1 MKIENGCGVMN
12 AGLFFPLCCL
22 FFSILLNIVYFSKS
36 RIDTFENYLYRYLVV
51 GNLVALLMEFACTY
65 VSYHYNEILSPI
77 VLKFY
82 LVILLSWIIVFTIYL
97 VYVAREKKPIHMLF
111 WSIFFLIMAFFI
123 ALSPIDFEI
132 AKYGPIVSGWGVNII
147 YIVSLLFGFI
157 WILNMIFNFRRL
169 KSKKYIPIVIYSIL
183 GLIIM
188 AVQNLN
194 PGLLLITP
202 VETLVTFIMYFT
214 IENPDKKMIDQLE
227 LAKNTAEKANRAKSD
242 FLSSMSH
249 EIRTPLNAIM
259 GLSEHIMTFKDQVP
273 QEVRE
278 DSEDILNASRTLVDI
293 VGNILDINRIESNKI
308 EIIETTYHPRQ
319 EIESLLKVLK
329 TRIGEKPITFQQS
342 LAEDLPE
349 ELYGDKIHVKQ
360 IITNLVT
367 NAIKYTEEGEINFTV
382 KCINQND
389 QCLLLISVQDTGRGI
404 KAENIE
410 KLFHKFERL
419 DVERNTTTEGTG
431 LGLAIT
437 KSLVE
442 MLGGT
447 INVQSQFGKGSLF
460 MVQLPQKISQL
471 TAPSVQ
477 DTTQVIPTIQ
487 GKKKILIVDDNKLNI
502 KVAKIALQDFD
513 FEIDECLSGKEA
525 IDQIKKGA
533 TYDLIL
539 MDIMMPE
546 MSGKEALQHL
556 KEDPNFKVPVLAVTA
571 DVEAG
576 AKEKYLEQGFVDYI
590 GKPFSKVQI
599 QEKLEKIFGKM

>member
-1 MKIENGCGVMN
+1 MN
-12 AGLFFPLCCL
+12 AGLFFPLCSL
-22 FFSILLNIVYFSKS
+22 FFSILLNFVYFSKQ
-36 RIDTFENYLYRYLVV
+36 RIDTFENYLYRYLVI
-51 GNLVALLMEFACTY
+51 GNLIALLMEFACTY
-65 VSYHYNEILSPI
+65 VSYNYNAIISPI

-82 LVILLSWIIVFTIYL
+82 LIILLSWIIVFTMYL
-97 VYVAREKKPIHMLF
+97 VYVAREKKPIHMIL
-111 WSIFFLIMAFFI
+111 WSTFFLIMAVFI
-123 ALSPIDFEI
+123 ALSPIEFQI
-132 AKYGPIVSGWGVNII
+132 AKYGPTVSGWGVNII
-147 YIVSLLFGFI
+147 YIVSLIFGLI

-183 GLIIM
+183 GLVIM
-188 AVQNLN
+188 AIQNLN

-202 VETLVTFIMYFT
+202 VETFVTFIMYFT

-273 QEVRE
+273 NEVSE

-319 EIESLLKVLK
+319 EIESLIKVLK
-329 TRIGEKPITFQQS
+329 TRIGEKPIQFRQS
-342 LAEDLPE
+342 IAEDLPE

-367 NAIKYTEEGEINFTV
+367 NAIKYTEQGEIAFTV

-389 QCLLLISVQDTGRGI
+389 KCLLMISVQDTGRGI

-419 DVERNTTTEGTG
+419 DIERNTTTEGTG

-447 INVQSQFGKGSLF
+447 INVESQFGKGSLF
-460 MVQLPQKISQL
+460 MVQLPQKISQI
-471 TAPSVQ
+471 TASL
-477 DTTQVIPTIQ
+477 DKETTQEVQ
-487 GKKKILIVDDNKLNI
+487 SNYGKKKILIVDDNKLNI

-513 FEIDECLSGKEA
+513 FEIDESESGKEV
-525 IDQIKKGA
+525 IEKIKNGRQ
-533 TYDLIL
+533 YDLIL

-546 MSGKEALQHL
+546 MSGEKTLEIL
-556 KEDPNFKVPVLAVTA
+556 KEEEGFKTPVIAVTA

-576 AKEKYLEQGFVDYI
+576 AKEKYMKMGFVDYI
-590 GKPFSKVQI
+590 GKPFSKAQI
-599 QEKLEKIFGKM
+599 QEKLEKILK